1 MYPTPTRIL
10 KIIFL
15 KERIKEML
23 DSIEL
28 GYEDGIFFPEVYL
41 DFDQS
46 DNIFICD
53 LLPLIDIDEEIRFDN
68 VIDIYILKA

>member
-1 MYPTPTRIL
+1 
-10 KIIFL
+10 
-15 KERIKEML
+15 ML

-41 DFDQS
+41 DFDEA
-46 DNIFICD
+46 DNIFIRD
-53 LLPLIDIDEEIRFDN
+53 FLPLIGTEEPISFEN